1 MDNEKNIRQGIL
13 YGIGAYLLWGMLPI
27 YWKNLHEVAPLEV
40 LANRF
45 IWSAVFVGL
54 ILLFTGK
61 LRGFITETKDIFS
74 SFSTGFRLILAA
86 ITISFNW
93 GLYIWAV
100 SDGRI
105 VETSMGYYINPLVS
119 IIFGVIFLKERL
131 EKMQL
136 IAVLWAVAGISI
148 MIIKN
153 GSLPWVS
160 VSLALSFAIYGL
172 LKKIIVASSFTT
184 IMLETLIMSPA
195 AFYYIYKLGYSSAYY
210 TASLDTIG
218 LLVGAGIATATPLL
232 LFTQCSRML
241 PLTIHGF
248 IQYLS
253 PTIALLVGVFIY
265 NEPFSSTHLMAFGCI
280 WMGLLFFSWSQI
292 RKK

>member
-1 MDNEKNIRQGIL
+1 MSDDKNIRIGVL
-13 YGIGAYLLWGMLPI
+13 YGIGAYLLWGTLPI
-27 YWKNLHEVAPLEV
+27 YWKTLHDVAPLEI

-45 IWSAVFVGL
+45 VWSAVFVGL
-54 ILLFTGK
+54 LLLATGK
-61 LRGFITETKDIFS
+61 LHSFLSETKEIFS
-74 SFSTGFRLILAA
+74 NFSTGLRLVLAA

-105 VETSMGYYINPLVS
+105 VETSMGYYINPLMS
-119 IIFGVIFLKERL
+119 IVFGVIFLKERL

-136 IAVLWAVAGISI
+136 IAVLWAVAGITI

-160 VSLALSFAIYGL
+160 VSLAFSFAIYGL

-184 IMLETLIMSPA
+184 IMLETLIMSPLA
-195 AFYYIYKLGYSSAYY
+195 LYYIYSLGNSSAYHV
-210 TASLDTIG
+210 ASSGTICM
-218 LLVGAGIATATPLL
+218 LIGAGVATATPLL
-232 LFTQCSRML
+232 LFTQCSKML
-241 PLTIHGF
+241 PLTMHGF

-253 PTIALLVGVFIY
+253 PTIALLVGVFVY
-265 NEPFSSTHLMAFGCI
+265 SESFTNTHMMAFGCI
-280 WMGLLFFSWSQI
+280 WTGLLFFTLSQI